1 LALPRRHLKQPQQQT
16 EQGMEIS
23 VTQALAE
30 LKLLRKRLDSGLE
43 DARFVTMVTKKSM
56 VDRGRFETQARASLQ
71 SYRDLLE
78 RYNRIK
84 SAIVQSN
91 ATATVT
97 IAGQTYTVAESV
109 ERKRSINYEETLL
122 YRLQNQWNQT
132 KAEHDKHQQSEYERV
147 DRLIASELGK
157 ESKTNV
163 DVVQALSKTFLEEGR
178 AEIVDP
184 LGMENLIRTMRKSI
198 DDFTLNVDWT
208 LSEANGRTLITV

>member
-1 LALPRRHLKQPQQQT
+1 MDIQ
-16 EQGMEIS
+16 MS

-71 SYRDLLE
+71 SYRDLLN

-91 ATATVT
+91 ATAVVT
-97 IAGQTYTVAESV
+97 IAGQTYTVAEAV
-109 ERKRSINYEETLL
+109 ERKRSIGYEEALL
-122 YRLQNQWNQT
+122 ASLQSQWIQV
-132 KAEHDKHQQSEYERV
+132 KADYERHQQREQERV
-147 DRLIASELGK
+147 ERLISAELGK
-157 ESKTNV
+157 DSKTNV

-178 AEIVDP
+178 AEIVNP
-184 LGMENLIRTMRKSI
+184 LDLETLVRDLLKSI
-198 DDFTLNVDWT
+198 EDFKTNVDWT
-208 LSEANGRTLITV
+208 LSEANGRTMIVV